1 LRDSTEQVV
10 WTTDLLVGD
19 IVLLTQG
26 DEVPADGLWLDGQ
39 TMVIDE
45 SALTG
50 ESDPFKKSAE
60 KPSFFA
66 GSLVTEH
73 KGRMLVTAV
82 GSNTTGGKIME
93 LLNSVAKTATPLQE
107 KLEKMAIDI
116 SKVTHRD
123 TREGEVCTGPFL
135 AFDHVRLVL
144 CLSLMAP
151 AFPLFLPPQIAFVI
165 ALATWCGLLGWWL
178 ADLAHY
184 GWQEDYWVRPT
195 DKELVEGSL
204 AVLVHDFVTV
214 ITLIVVAVPDG
225 LPLATTLSL
234 VFSMLNLM
242 QRNNFVRYITTHRKK
257 GRTLLT
263 PHTFH
268 IRKGHTLAYTHKLT
282 LSFISCVCC
291 LGTWLRRRRWA
302 R

>member
-1 LRDSTEQVV
+1 M

-50 ESDPFKKSAE
+50 ESDPFKKNAE

-116 SKVTHRD
+116 SKVTHREEG
-123 TREGEVCTGPFL
+123 REAGSIDHSL
-135 AFDHVRLVL
+135 AFDHIRLVWS
-144 CLSLMAP
+144 LSHGRSF
-151 AFPLFLPPQIAFVI
+151 FPSFS
-165 ALATWCGLLGWWL
+165 LL
-178 ADLAHY
+178 
-184 GWQEDYWVRPT
+184 RSP
-195 DKELVEGSL
+195 S
-204 AVLVHDFVTV
+204 
-214 ITLIVVAVPDG
+214 
-225 LPLATTLSL
+225 
-234 VFSMLNLM
+234 
-242 QRNNFVRYITTHRKK
+242 
-257 GRTLLT
+257 
-263 PHTFH
+263 
-268 IRKGHTLAYTHKLT
+268 
-282 LSFISCVCC
+282 
-291 LGTWLRRRRWA
+291 
-302 R
+302 

>member
-1 LRDSTEQVV
+1 MLRDSTEQVV

-116 SKVTHRD
+116 SKVT
-123 TREGEVCTGPFL
+123 CT
-135 AFDHVRLVL
+135 
-144 CLSLMAP
+144 C
-151 AFPLFLPPQIAFVI
+151 
-165 ALATWCGLLGWWL
+165 T
-178 ADLAHY
+178 
-184 GWQEDYWVRPT
+184 
-195 DKELVEGSL
+195 
-204 AVLVHDFVTV
+204 
-214 ITLIVVAVPDG
+214 
-225 LPLATTLSL
+225 
-234 VFSMLNLM
+234 
-242 QRNNFVRYITTHRKK
+242 YIHTHR
-257 GRTLLT
+257 G
-263 PHTFH
+263 
-268 IRKGHTLAYTHKLT
+268 RKGHREHCAQAPSPSPCPRVVHWPRPSLLLVSNALP
-282 LSFISCVCC
+282 LSRGVVRSPS
-291 LGTWLRRRRWA
+291 
-302 R
+302 